1 MICDPKGLW
10 PTGCEHWY
18 ACSMLCGLVKSPEGA
33 SFCSNVCWKPVLCPS
48 SGHKIVVTDLDTV
61 HRHSQSQRRR
71 GYSSPPSSHF
81 IVGKHFLRSLFID
94 PYRFHWREFCLLKYR
109 TDRRCLELPPPQ
121 SERHSANRG
130 KAEDVRYFLIR
141 DACSFIYT

>member
-18 ACSMLCGLVKSPEGA
+18 ACSMLCGLVKISEVA
-33 SFCSNVCWKPVLCPS
+33 SFCSNVAEASVVS
-48 SGHKIVVTDLDTV
+48 FGGHKIVVTDLDTA

-71 GYSSPPSSHF
+71 GYSSPSSCHF

-94 PYRFHWREFCLLKYR
+94 PYRSHWREFHLLKSR
-109 TDRRCLELPPPQ
+109 IDRRCQELPQTKVRDILPIG
-121 SERHSANRG
+121 G
-130 KAEDVRYFLIR
+130 KQRLCGTF
-141 DACSFIYT
+141 